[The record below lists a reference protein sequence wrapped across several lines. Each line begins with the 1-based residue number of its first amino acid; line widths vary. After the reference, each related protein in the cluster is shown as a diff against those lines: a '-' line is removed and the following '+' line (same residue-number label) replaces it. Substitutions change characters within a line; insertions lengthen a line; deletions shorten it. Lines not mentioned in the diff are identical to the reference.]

1 MAPVS
6 AISLWLLV
14 VFLIFLTASEFTHLF
29 GLGEL
34 RRLFFT
40 SRPSVLQLNRRQRI
54 RELLQ
59 LSRLIDT
66 HSIGEFHDQPRH

>member
-14 VFLIFLTASEFTHLF
+14 VFLIFVTASEFTHLF

-59 LSRLIDT
+59 LSR
-66 HSIGEFHDQPRH
+66 HSIGEFRDQPRH